1 MKCKLHG
8 TSCSDPLRHSSV
20 TWCLTLTPLQDM
32 TLARSSGLGNTLT
45 LHKAICA
52 IRMVRGG
59 MNEPNQCKPLNNTN
73 LHSQQRISCVSLTQC
88 LKCKLLIEVTS
99 PPREFSGPR
108 DHSCPRPLTPHWG
121 RALIP
126 IHSLW
131 SMLLPGWGPHVPVVL
146 SWSLL
151 PTQGPESLESKKLH
165 CFLVRI

>member
-1 MKCKLHG
+1 
-8 TSCSDPLRHSSV
+8 
-20 TWCLTLTPLQDM
+20 M

-59 MNEPNQCKPLNNTN
+59 MNEPNQCKPLNNSN
-73 LHSQQRISCVSLTQC
+73 MHSQQRISCVSLTQC
-88 LKCKLLIEVTS
+88 PKCKLLIEVTS

-108 DHSCPRPLTPHWG
+108 DHGCPRPLTPHWG
-121 RALIP
+121 GALIP